1 MRPPLEV
8 PLPPATA
15 AQSLRDRL
23 SELCGLYRL
32 GFALRGARIAWG
44 ARVKSPSRLQV
55 ARGCFIQS
63 GAIVHCG
70 GRAWSGG
77 LGQVVL
83 GEGVMIGPRCIVYG
97 AGGVALDRHVHLG
110 PGVMLMSQAG
120 QHGPG
125 RVSASPQYLFAPI
138 RVGEGSWIGAGA
150 VLLPGAVL
158 GRCVSVAPNSV
169 VSGTIPDYAVVAG
182 NPGRVFLHQAQ
193 LQE

>member
-1 MRPPLEV
+1 MT
-8 PLPPATA
+8 LPPTTA
-15 AQSLRDRL
+15 AQALRDRVT
-23 SELCGLYRL
+23 EFTGTYRL
-32 GFALRGARIAWG
+32 GLALRGVRIAWG
-44 ARVKSPSRLQV
+44 ATVKSPSRLQA
-55 ARGCFIQS
+55 ARGCFIQA

-70 GRAWSGG
+70 GRPWSHG
-77 LGQVVL
+77 LGHVVL
-83 GEGVMIGPRCIVYG
+83 GEGVVIGPRCIVYG
-97 AGGVALDRHVHLG
+97 AGGVVLDRYVHLG

-125 RVSASPQYLFAPI
+125 RVSASPRYQFAPI
-138 RVGEGSWIGAGA
+138 QVGEGSWIGAGA

-182 NPGRVFLHQAQ
+182 NPCRLLMHQAP